1 MRLFDMHISCFQHQ
15 LVDDVDSIVTEN
27 KLINCIFSEQNVS
40 IERIALKLDDKNNY
54 AESIIVP
61 LIGQRSA
68 YSRWFFL
75 VLHCWFLCYST
86 LFFSLLSNRCHFR
99 ESVSFWYR
107 FIRILVL
114 VPHCFFFF
122 SLLLLLFLPILF
134 FCINLNVCV
143 FFLFSFQI

>member
-15 LVDDVDSIVTEN
+15 LVDDVDSIVTQN

-68 YSRWFFL
+68 YSRWFFSSCFIVDSYAIQHFSFPFYRIENSTSERVYHFGT
-75 VLHCWFLCYST
+75 VLFAFWCSFRIVFFSSF
-86 LFFSLLSNRCHFR
+86 LFFFCYFCQSC
-99 ESVSFWYR
+99 SFAL
-107 FIRILVL
+107 I
-114 VPHCFFFF
+114 
-122 SLLLLLFLPILF
+122 
-134 FCINLNVCV
+134 
-143 FFLFSFQI
+143 

>member
-15 LVDDVDSIVTEN
+15 LVDDVDSIVTQN

-68 YSRWFFL
+68 YSRWFFSL
-75 VLHCWFLCYST
+75 CFIVDSYAIQHFSFPFYRIENATSERVYHFGTVLFAFWCSFRIVFFSF
-86 LFFSLLSNRCHFR
+86 LFFFCYFCQSC
-99 ESVSFWYR
+99 SFAL
-107 FIRILVL
+107 I
-114 VPHCFFFF
+114 
-122 SLLLLLFLPILF
+122 
-134 FCINLNVCV
+134 
-143 FFLFSFQI
+143 

>member
-114 VPHCFFFF
+114 VPHCFFFSF
-122 SLLLLLFLPILF
+122 LF
-134 FCINLNVCV
+134 FFCYFCQSC
-143 FFLFSFQI
+143 SFALI

>member
-15 LVDDVDSIVTEN
+15 LVDDVDSIVTQN

-75 VLHCWFLCYST
+75 QASLLILMLFNTFLFPSIESKIPLPRECIILVPFYSHFGARSA
-86 LFFSLLSNRCHFR
+86 LFFFLLFS
-99 ESVSFWYR
+99 SSFVI
-107 FIRILVL
+107 FANLVL
-114 VPHCFFFF
+114 LH
-122 SLLLLLFLPILF
+122 
-134 FCINLNVCV
+134 
-143 FFLFSFQI
+143 